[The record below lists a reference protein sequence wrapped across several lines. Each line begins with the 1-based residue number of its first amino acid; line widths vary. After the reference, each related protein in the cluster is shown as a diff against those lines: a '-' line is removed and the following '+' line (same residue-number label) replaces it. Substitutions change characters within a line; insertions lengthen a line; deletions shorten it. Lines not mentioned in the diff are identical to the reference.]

1 MGEPQ
6 RLARDRSPPT
16 VIRLPAEIDV
26 TNVARI
32 GEELGSAFALGVATV
47 IADMTATTFCDSSGT
62 RELLLAHHKAAAGSI
77 ELRIVMPSA
86 GVRRIFQ
93 LTGLDQ
99 VLAIYPSLAAG
110 CADGHVEPA
119 RGERKPAALR
129 PVPLT
134 CHYQGSAAVSHGY
147 SRTTG

>member
-1 MGEPQ
+1 MGESQ
-6 RLARDRSPPT
+6 RLARDRTPPT
-16 VIRLPAEIDV
+16 VIRLPAEIDA
-26 TNVARI
+26 TNARRI
-32 GEELGSAFALGVATV
+32 GEELGSAFAPGVATV

-62 RELLLAHHKAAAGSI
+62 RELLLAHPKAAAGST

-110 CADGHVEPA
+110 RWPGTLRQRPRQWPAVRLADLFA
-119 RGERKPAALR
+119 
-129 PVPLT
+129 
-134 CHYQGSAAVSHGY
+134 S
-147 SRTTG
+147 

>member
-1 MGEPQ
+1 MVESQ
-6 RLARDRSPPT
+6 RGARETTPPT

-32 GEELGSAFALGVATV
+32 GEELGSAFAPGVTTV

-62 RELLLAHHKAAAGSI
+62 RELLLAHHKAAASSI

-86 GVRRIFQ
+86 GVRRIFE

-110 CADGHVEPA
+110 RPDAPMDPA
-119 RGERKPAALR
+119 GREAKPA
-129 PVPLT
+129 
-134 CHYQGSAAVSHGY
+134 G
-147 SRTTG
+147 